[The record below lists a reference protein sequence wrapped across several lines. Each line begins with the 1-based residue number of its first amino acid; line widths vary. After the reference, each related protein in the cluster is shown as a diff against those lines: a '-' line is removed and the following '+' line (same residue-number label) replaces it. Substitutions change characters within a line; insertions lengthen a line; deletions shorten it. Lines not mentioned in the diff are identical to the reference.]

1 MAEIKELVD
10 KVGKISEDFKLVR
23 EKIDKDIKSHGEML
37 AETKEQFEKSFNDLA
52 EAAKKANEKA
62 AELEKRLDEYETQKN
77 SPFAPKDEALAQEAK
92 GLFWRWARSG
102 RFDQADK
109 KKYIEYALKD
119 VPLDERKALST
130 LDDTASGYLVAP
142 PEYVNEIIKGEVEF
156 SPIRSI
162 ARIRPTSRQS
172 IKWPV
177 RTGTFSAQWVGEK
190 QTKSETTGLTYGQE
204 EIHNYEMYALVDISN
219 QDLEDSAFDLE
230 AELRAEFAEQF
241 GVCEGAAFVSGNKV
255 GKPEGFLSNSSIS
268 YTASGVA
275 DELTADGIIGITF
288 DLKAAYARNAYF
300 VLNRSTLKTVA
311 TLKDGAGQY
320 LWKPLLETGA
330 PMRIYGYPY
339 IEATDMPDIAAGTF
353 PVAFGDFRRG
363 YLIVDRI
370 AMELQRDPYTQNTS
384 GLIRF
389 VARKRV
395 GGQVIL
401 AEAIRKLKIAAS

>member
-10 KVGKISEDFKLVR
+10 KIGSISEDFKQVR
-23 EKIDKDIKSHGEML
+23 DKIEKDIKSHGDIL

-77 SPFAPKDEALAQEAK
+77 SPFAPKDEELAKEAK
-92 GLFWRWARSG
+92 GLFWRWARTG
-102 RFDQADK
+102 RMDQPDK
-109 KKYIEYALKD
+109 KKYVDYALKD
-119 VPLDERKALST
+119 IPIDERKALST

-142 PEYVNEIIKGEVEF
+142 PEYVNEIIKDVVEF

-177 RTGTFSAQWVGEK
+177 RTATFSAKWVADKG
-190 QTKSETTGLTYGQE
+190 TKAETTGLTYGQE
-204 EIHNYEMYALVDISN
+204 EIHNYEMYGLVDISN

-230 AELRAEFAEQF
+230 AELKAEFAEQF
-241 GVCEGAAFVSGNKV
+241 GVAEGEAFVEGNAV
-255 GKPEGFLSNSSIS
+255 GKPEGFLSNANVA

-275 DELTADGIIGITF
+275 DKLTADGIADITF
-288 DLKAAYARNAYF
+288 DVKSAYTKNAYF
-300 VLNRSTLKTVA
+300 VLSRKTLKTVA
-311 TLKDGAGQY
+311 TLKDGTGQY
-320 LWKPLLETGA
+320 LWKPYFEAGA

-339 IEATDMPDIAAGTF
+339 IEATDMPDIEAGAY
-353 PVAFGDFRRG
+353 PIAFGDFRRG

-370 AMELQRDPYTQNTS
+370 AIELQRDPYTQNTS

-395 GGQVIL
+395 GGQVIQ